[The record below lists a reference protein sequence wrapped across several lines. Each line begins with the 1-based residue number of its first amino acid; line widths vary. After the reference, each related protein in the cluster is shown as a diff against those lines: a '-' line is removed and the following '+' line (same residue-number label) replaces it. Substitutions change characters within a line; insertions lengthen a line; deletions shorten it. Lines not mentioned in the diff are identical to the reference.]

1 MEHGDARKQA
11 YETFWEICNTPVL
24 LSSRENCDVRKTP
37 KKVAA
42 SPAAYE
48 WWSK

>member
-24 LSSRENCDVRKTP
+24 LSSRENIDTTKREESAGFTGCLRMMK
-37 KKVAA
+37 
-42 SPAAYE
+42 
-48 WWSK
+48 